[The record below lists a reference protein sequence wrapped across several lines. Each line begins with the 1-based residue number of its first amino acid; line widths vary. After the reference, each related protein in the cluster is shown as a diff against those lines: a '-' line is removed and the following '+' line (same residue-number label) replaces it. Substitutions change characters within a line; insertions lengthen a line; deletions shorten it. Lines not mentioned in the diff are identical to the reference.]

1 MVKIQ
6 LEGYCQGWLKALKI
20 GSKQAKIGVF
30 DEIAK
35 KAEKGKKS

>member
-30 DEIAK
+30 NEIAK
-35 KAEKGKKS
+35 KTEKGKKS